1 MRETTIRVIILLMRL
16 LYPCRHTPHS
26 SVRSLGGMNVYYMRV
41 VILLGRM
48 ND

>member
-26 SVRSLGGMNVYYMRV
+26 SVRSLGGMKDYYIRV
-41 VILLGRM
+41 IILLGGM